1 MRSSHSLLVGMCES
15 RFLQLEYLVEY
26 LIYLLYLLTYLILDD
41 VGLSKQMLLNAPLC
55 TIIETILEIV
65 Y

>member
-1 MRSSHSLLVGMCES
+1 MCF
-15 RFLQLEYLVEY
+15 RFHHTYL
-26 LIYLLYLLTYLILDD
+26 YLILDD

-55 TIIETILEIV
+55 TIIETILEVV

>member
-1 MRSSHSLLVGMCES
+1 MCDGRRHAPLCPLAQLVQTKNKQCIS
-15 RFLQLEYLVEY
+15 AITYL
-26 LIYLLYLLTYLILDD
+26 YLILDD